1 MPYACVNT
9 AGPLAERIMILA
21 ASIDAAATTEAALS
35 IDPVYWAWFIGA
47 VLVFLA
53 LDLGVFHRK
62 PHAVGFGE
70 ALMWT
75 TIWFSMSMAFAFGI
89 APSMV
94 GEWTDDHTKMFI
106 TGYVVELSLSM
117 DNVFVIALIFSFFR
131 VPAEFQHRVLFWGIL
146 GALVMR
152 AVMILLGASLIDQF
166 DSILYIFGAFLLI
179 TGIKMLFASD
189 EEVEPEKNLAIR
201 LARKFY
207 PVSTQFDGQ
216 KFFTNLD
223 GRRALT
229 PLALCLIMVETTD
242 LIFAVDSIP
251 AIFGITTDAF
261 IVFTSNVFAILGLRS
276 LYFVLVGLLRHFCYL
291 KYGLALVLVFIGFK
305 MLIDLWRSRPDWLK
319 FGENHDLV
327 LIIVGAI
334 LGLSI
339 VASLLTSKKE
349 PKATE
354 TNADGQ

>member
-1 MPYACVNT
+1 
-9 AGPLAERIMILA
+9 MILA
-21 ASIDAAATTEAALS
+21 ATANAAASAEAVLTVAP
-35 IDPVYWAWFIGA
+35 INWVWFIGA

-70 ALMWT
+70 AMMWT
-75 TIWFSMSMAFAFGI
+75 TIWCSMSMAFAFWI
-89 APSMV
+89 APAMV
-94 GEWTDDHTKMFI
+94 GEQWTGDHTKLFI

-152 AVMILLGASLIDQF
+152 AVMIFAGASLIHQF
-166 DSILYIFGAFLLI
+166 HWILYLFGAFLLI
-179 TGIKMLFASD
+179 TGIKMLFAGD
-189 EEVEPEKNLAIR
+189 EEVEPEKNIAIR

-207 PVSTQFDGQ
+207 PVSTQFEGQ
-216 KFFTNLD
+216 RFFTELE

-305 MLIDLWRSRPDWLK
+305 MLIVLWEGRPAWLD
-319 FGENHDLV
+319 FGHNHNLV
-327 LIIVGAI
+327 LIVVGAI

-339 VASLLTSKKE
+339 IASLFASKKKPE
-349 PKATE
+349 
-354 TNADGQ
+354 

>member
-1 MPYACVNT
+1 MT
-9 AGPLAERIMILA
+9 LT
-21 ASIDAAATTEAALS
+21 AAT
-35 IDPVYWAWFIGA
+35 DPTLTVTPVVWLVFVGA

-62 PHAVGFGE
+62 PRAVAFGE

-75 TIWFSMSMAFAFGI
+75 TIWFSMAMAFAFLL
-89 APSMV
+89 APVMI
-94 GEWTDDHTKMFI
+94 GEQWQDSHRTLFI

-117 DNVFVIALIFSFFR
+117 DNVFVIALIFTYFH
-131 VPAEFQHRVLFWGIL
+131 VPLEYQHRVLFWGIL

-152 AVMILLGASLIDQF
+152 GVMILSGAELIERF
-166 DSILYIFGAFLLI
+166 DWILYVFGAFLLF
-179 TGIKMLFASD
+179 TGIKMLFAGD
-189 EEVEPEKNLAIR
+189 EEVEPEKNIVIR
-201 LARKFY
+201 LARKIY
-207 PVSTQFDGQ
+207 PVTTEYDGQ
-216 KFFTNLD
+216 HFFTPLN

-251 AIFGITTDAF
+251 AIFGITTEPF

-276 LYFVLVGLLRHFCYL
+276 LYFLLVGLLRHFCYL

-305 MLIDLWRSRPDWLK
+305 MLIVLWGGRPEWLN
-319 FGENHDLV
+319 FEDNHNRV
-327 LIIVGAI
+327 LIIVAAL

-339 VASLLTSKKE
+339 VASLFAPKKE
-349 PKATE
+349 PAE
-354 TNADGQ
+354 TGGT

>member
-1 MPYACVNT
+1 
-9 AGPLAERIMILA
+9 MILA
-21 ASIDAAATTEAALS
+21 ATANAAALTIS
-35 IDPVYWAWFIGA
+35 PINWVWFIGA

-53 LDLGVFHRK
+53 LDLGVFHRT

-75 TIWFSMSMAFAFGI
+75 TIWFSMSMAFAFWI
-89 APSMV
+89 APTMV
-94 GEWTDDHTKMFI
+94 GEQWTGDHTKLFI

-152 AVMILLGASLIDQF
+152 AAMILLGASLIHQF
-166 DSILYIFGAFLLI
+166 HWILYLFGAFLLI
-179 TGIKMLFASD
+179 TGIKMLFAGD
-189 EEVEPEKNLAIR
+189 EEVEPDKNIAIR

-207 PVSTQFDGQ
+207 PVSTKFEGQ
-216 KFFTNLD
+216 KFFTELN

-251 AIFGITTDAF
+251 AIFGITTEAF

-276 LYFVLVGLLRHFCYL
+276 LYFVVVGLLRHFCYL

-305 MLIDLWRSRPDWLK
+305 MLIVLWEGRPTWLD
-319 FGENHDLV
+319 FGKNHDLV

-339 VASLLTSKKE
+339 IVSLLPSKKE
-349 PKATE
+349 P
-354 TNADGQ
+354 

>member
-1 MPYACVNT
+1 
-9 AGPLAERIMILA
+9 MILA
-21 ASIDAAATTEAALS
+21 ASTEAAAATKAALS
-35 IDPVYWAWFIGA
+35 IGPVYWAWFIGA
-47 VLVFLA
+47 VLIFLA

-75 TIWFSMSMAFAFGI
+75 SIWFSMSMAFAFWI
-89 APSMV
+89 APAMV
-94 GEWTDDHTKMFI
+94 GEQWTGDHTKLFI

-146 GALVMR
+146 GALIMR
-152 AVMILLGASLIDQF
+152 AAMILLGASLIHQF
-166 DSILYIFGAFLLI
+166 HWILYLFGAFLLI
-179 TGIKMLFASD
+179 TGIKMLFAGD
-189 EEVEPEKNLAIR
+189 EEVEPEKNFAIR

-216 KFFTNLD
+216 KFFTELD

-251 AIFGITTDAF
+251 AIFGITTEAF

-305 MLIDLWRSRPDWLK
+305 MLIVLWEGRPGWLN
-319 FGENHDLV
+319 FSENHDMV

-339 VASLLTSKKE
+339 VASLLASKKE
-349 PKATE
+349 PEETG
-354 TNADGQ
+354 TNADQQ

>member
-1 MPYACVNT
+1 
-9 AGPLAERIMILA
+9 MILA
-21 ASIDAAATTEAALS
+21 ASTETAAATEAALS
-35 IDPVYWAWFIGA
+35 IGPVYWAWFIGA
-47 VLVFLA
+47 VLIFLA

-75 TIWFSMSMAFAFGI
+75 SIWFSMSMAFAFWI
-89 APSMV
+89 APAMV
-94 GEWTDDHTKMFI
+94 GEQWTGDHTKLFI

-146 GALVMR
+146 GALIMR
-152 AVMILLGASLIDQF
+152 AAMILLGASLIHQF
-166 DSILYIFGAFLLI
+166 HWILYLFGAFLLI
-179 TGIKMLFASD
+179 TGIKMLFAGD
-189 EEVEPEKNLAIR
+189 EEVEPEKNFAIR

-216 KFFTNLD
+216 KFFTELD

-251 AIFGITTDAF
+251 AIFGITTEAF

-305 MLIDLWRSRPDWLK
+305 MLIVLWEGRPGWLN
-319 FGENHDLV
+319 FSENHDMV

-339 VASLLTSKKE
+339 LASLLASKKE
-349 PKATE
+349 PEE
-354 TNADGQ
+354 TGANTDGQ

>member
-1 MPYACVNT
+1 
-9 AGPLAERIMILA
+9 MILA
-21 ASIDAAATTEAALS
+21 TSTEAAAVTEAALS
-35 IDPVYWAWFIGA
+35 IGPVYWAWFIGA
-47 VLVFLA
+47 VLIFLA

-75 TIWFSMSMAFAFGI
+75 SIWFSMSMAFAFWI
-89 APSMV
+89 APAMV
-94 GEWTDDHTKMFI
+94 GEQWTGDHTKLFI

-146 GALVMR
+146 GALIMR
-152 AVMILLGASLIDQF
+152 AAMILLGASLIHQF
-166 DSILYIFGAFLLI
+166 HWILYLFGAFLLI
-179 TGIKMLFASD
+179 TGIKMLFAGD
-189 EEVEPEKNLAIR
+189 EEVEPEKNFAIR

-216 KFFTNLD
+216 KFFTELD

-251 AIFGITTDAF
+251 AIFGITTEAF

-305 MLIDLWRSRPDWLK
+305 MLIVLWEGRPGWLN
-319 FGENHDLV
+319 FSENHDMV

-339 VASLLTSKKE
+339 VASLLASKKE
-349 PKATE
+349 PEETG

>member
-1 MPYACVNT
+1 
-9 AGPLAERIMILA
+9 MILA
-21 ASIDAAATTEAALS
+21 ATANAAAATEAALTIS
-35 IDPVYWAWFIGA
+35 PINWVWFIGA

-53 LDLGVFHRK
+53 LDLGVFHRT

-75 TIWFSMSMAFAFGI
+75 TIWFSMSMAFAFWI
-89 APSMV
+89 APAMV
-94 GEWTDDHTKMFI
+94 GEQWTGDHTKLFI

-152 AVMILLGASLIDQF
+152 AAMILLGASLIHQF
-166 DSILYIFGAFLLI
+166 HWILYLFGAFLLI
-179 TGIKMLFASD
+179 TGIKMLFAGD
-189 EEVEPEKNLAIR
+189 EEVEPEKNIAIR

-207 PVSTQFDGQ
+207 PVSTEFEGQ
-216 KFFTNLD
+216 KFFTELN

-251 AIFGITTDAF
+251 AIFGITTEAF

-305 MLIDLWRSRPDWLK
+305 MLIVLWEGRPAWLD
-319 FGENHDLV
+319 FGQNHDLV

-339 VASLLTSKKE
+339 VVSLLASKKE
-349 PKATE
+349 PKETG
-354 TNADGQ
+354 TNADEN

>member
-1 MPYACVNT
+1 
-9 AGPLAERIMILA
+9 
-21 ASIDAAATTEAALS
+21 
-35 IDPVYWAWFIGA
+35 
-47 VLVFLA
+47 
-53 LDLGVFHRK
+53 
-62 PHAVGFGE
+62 
-70 ALMWT
+70 MWT
-75 TIWFSMSMAFAFGI
+75 SIWFSMSMAFAFWI
-89 APSMV
+89 APAMV
-94 GEWTDDHTKMFI
+94 GEQWTGDHTKLFI

-146 GALVMR
+146 GALIMR
-152 AVMILLGASLIDQF
+152 AAMILLGASLIHQF
-166 DSILYIFGAFLLI
+166 HWILYLFGAFLLI
-179 TGIKMLFASD
+179 TGIKMLFAGD
-189 EEVEPEKNLAIR
+189 EEVEPEKNFAIR

-216 KFFTNLD
+216 KFFTELD

-251 AIFGITTDAF
+251 AIFGITTEAF

-305 MLIDLWRSRPDWLK
+305 MLIVLWEGRPGWLN
-319 FGENHDLV
+319 FSENHDMV

-339 VASLLTSKKE
+339 VASLLASKKE
-349 PKATE
+349 PEETG

>member
-1 MPYACVNT
+1 
-9 AGPLAERIMILA
+9 MILA
-21 ASIDAAATTEAALS
+21 TSTEAAAEASLC
-35 IDPVYWAWFIGA
+35 IGPVYWAWFIGA
-47 VLVFLA
+47 VLRFLA

-75 TIWFSMSMAFAFGI
+75 TIWFSMSMAFAFWI
-89 APSMV
+89 APAMV
-94 GEWTDDHTKMFI
+94 GEQWTGDHTKLFI

-146 GALVMR
+146 GALIMR
-152 AVMILLGASLIDQF
+152 AAMILLGASLIHQF
-166 DSILYIFGAFLLI
+166 HWILYLFGAFLLI
-179 TGIKMLFASD
+179 TGIKMLFAGD
-189 EEVEPEKNLAIR
+189 EEVEPEKNFAIR

-216 KFFTNLD
+216 KFFTELD
-223 GRRALT
+223 GHRALT

-251 AIFGITTDAF
+251 AIFGITTEAF

-305 MLIDLWRSRPDWLK
+305 MLIVLWEGRPGWLN
-319 FGENHDLV
+319 FGENHDMV

-339 VASLLTSKKE
+339 VASLLASKKE
-349 PKATE
+349 PEETG
-354 TNADGQ
+354 TNADQQ